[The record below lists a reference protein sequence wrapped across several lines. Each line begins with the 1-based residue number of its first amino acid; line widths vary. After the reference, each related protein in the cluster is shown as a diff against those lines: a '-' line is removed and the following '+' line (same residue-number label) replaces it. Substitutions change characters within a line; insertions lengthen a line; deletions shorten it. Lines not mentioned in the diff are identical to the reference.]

1 MKTTRQRANHRECR
15 VKDVEKKL
23 GSHRDA
29 IRDHIE
35 KSERYSQDYEREN
48 ALKTVRRIQQEI
60 ADLKRRNKTA
70 SSSWEDDWRPSR
82 S

>member
-1 MKTTRQRANHRECR
+1 MSG
-15 VKDVEKKL
+15 DVEDKL
-23 GSHRDA
+23 RGHRRA

-35 KSERYSQDYEREN
+35 KSERYSQDYEREF
-48 ALKTVRRIQQEI
+48 AIKTVRRIQQEI

-70 SSSWEDDWRPSR
+70 SSSWEDDWRPPR